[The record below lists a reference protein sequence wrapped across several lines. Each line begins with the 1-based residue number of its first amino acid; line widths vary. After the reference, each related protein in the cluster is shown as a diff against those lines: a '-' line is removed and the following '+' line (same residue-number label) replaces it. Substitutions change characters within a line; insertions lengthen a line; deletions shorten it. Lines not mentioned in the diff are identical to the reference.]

1 MDRSVAD
8 VIRQR
13 YSCRTYLDTPIETD
27 QRHILEE
34 FLASLG
40 TAPLG
45 SGARIALVAA
55 TAQDRESLKGLGTY
69 GVIKGATGFLVG
81 AAQSGPKDLED
92 FGYQMERAVLRATD
106 LGLETCWLGG
116 SFSKSNFARKI
127 GATRNER
134 VPAVAAIGH
143 AAEGSKATDRIR
155 QRAGSSARLPSE
167 QLFFHDRFGEPLTMD
182 AAGAYAGVL
191 ELVRWAP
198 SASNK
203 QPWRIVR
210 GTDGWHFYL
219 QRSKGYGKG
228 TRVFTLMRVADLQRV
243 DMGIAMCHFELAA
256 RATGL
261 AGNWAVR
268 DPGLAI
274 PAEGVEYTVS
284 WLETTG

>member
-1 MDRSVAD
+1 MDRPVAH

-13 YSCRTYLDTPIETD
+13 YSCRTYLDTPIEAD
-27 QRHILEE
+27 RRHLLEE

-40 TAPLG
+40 DGPIG
-45 SGARIALVAA
+45 SRTRVVLVAA
-55 TAQDRESLKGLGTY
+55 AARDRESLKGLGTY

-81 AAQSGPKDLED
+81 ATESGPKDLED

-116 SFSKSNFARKI
+116 SFSKSSFARKI
-127 GATRNER
+127 GATRSER

-143 AAEGSKATDRIR
+143 AVEGSKATDRAR
-155 QRAGSSARLPSE
+155 ERAEAATRLPTES
-167 QLFFHDRFGEPLTMD
+167 LFFRDRFGEPLATV
-182 AAGAYAGVL
+182 AAGGYAGVL

-203 QPWRIVR
+203 QPWRIVH
-210 GTDGWHFYL
+210 GTDGWHFYI

-228 TRVFTLMRVADLQRV
+228 TLVFTLMRVADLQRV

-256 RATGL
+256 REAGL
-261 AGNWAVR
+261 AGEWVVR

-284 WLETTG
+284 WREATG